1 MTNELMKSFIEA
13 GAFSA
18 VALVA
23 FGAAFGCTIA
33 GSAAVGSWKKCYLQ
47 NKLAPFQLVIF
58 TGAPLTQVIYGMILM
73 FVLAGKVSPE
83 VIAKTPAVLSMWP
96 ALLAIGM
103 LSGLVMLVCAW
114 IQGKAAAVCCDAM
127 AETGKGFTNY
137 LIVLGIIET
146 VSIFVMAFA
155 MILVSQI

>member
-1 MTNELMKSFIEA
+1 MDVALTKSLIDL

-18 VALVA
+18 TGLVAL
-23 FGAAFGCTIA
+23 GACVGCTIA
-33 GSAAVGSWKKCYLQ
+33 ANAAVGAWKKCYLQ
-47 NKLAPFQLVIF
+47 DKFAPFQLVIF

-73 FVLAGKVSPE
+73 FVINGKV
-83 VIAKTPAVLSMWP
+83 TDPAC
-96 ALLAIGM
+96 LAQWHTFFFVGIFA
-103 LSGLVMLVCAW
+103 GLIMLVCAW
-114 IQGKAAAVCCDAM
+114 IQGKAAASCCDAM

-155 MILVSQI
+155 MILLSTVK